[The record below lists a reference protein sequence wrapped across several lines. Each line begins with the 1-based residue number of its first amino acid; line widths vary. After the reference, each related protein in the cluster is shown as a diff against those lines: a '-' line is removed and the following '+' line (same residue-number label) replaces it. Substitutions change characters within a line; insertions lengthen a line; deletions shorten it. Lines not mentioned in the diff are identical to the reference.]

1 MREQERLWPSLR
13 GFGLPVPTRIEI
25 LCAPLRRA
33 WSVPAPAGLPSGADE
48 ARWFSEYI
56 AATWE
61 EVNRPC
67 SRRVVDQDLAFAET
81 REAAF
86 DPEAAVLVHG
96 DDHSANALQAPGH
109 PPSPPRFKPADPDG
123 LLAEPAYDL
132 AIPTRKWNREL
143 LDGDAAR
150 LGHERCGHPSRLTG
164 VHPRG
169 IWKWGFVER
178 VSTGLL
184 ALQVDADPSERG
196 MLTPSPSPGRQ

>member
-1 MREQERLWPSLR
+1 
-13 GFGLPVPTRIEI
+13 
-25 LCAPLRRA
+25 
-33 WSVPAPAGLPSGADE
+33 VPAPAGLPSGAGE
-48 ARWFSEYI
+48 ARWLSEFI

-123 LLAEPAYDL
+123 LLTEPAYDL
-132 AIPTRKWNREL
+132 AIPMR
-143 LDGDAAR
+143 
-150 LGHERCGHPSRLTG
+150 
-164 VHPRG
+164 
-169 IWKWGFVER
+169 
-178 VSTGLL
+178 
-184 ALQVDADPSERG
+184 
-196 MLTPSPSPGRQ
+196 